1 MISILSNIFA
11 IIKHIMRD
19 KMETPEIKTRVA
31 IHSLTVWQQHS
42 FNVYFYF
49 TLGVTLSFMHDTFI
63 QSDMHCKSRYIVIY
77 NNERIW
83 RLRSNLNMKIST
95 FLNSQFQDQNIT
107 LFDLCC
113 SYSYCLTTTVS
124 LFSCGILGETL
135 ILKHIYALCIL
146 QFYHCLQSL
155 HFINA
160 SCSQN
165 STVLTTGMHTFQ
177 TNYILKWNI
186 IKSSFKLLINETFT
200 HIQIT
205 HTQSWKCTPHFFH
218 YCMYNNPSVRESEWS
233 QLLILLRTESK
244 GSHPSFWLASNEPS
258 RHSTP

>member
-1 MISILSNIFA
+1 MTLLSKVTCIASQDILLYITTREYGDSGQISTWKFQHFSILNF
-11 IIKHIMRD
+11 
-19 KMETPEIKTRVA
+19 KT
-31 IHSLTVWQQHS
+31 
-42 FNVYFYF
+42 
-49 TLGVTLSFMHDTFI
+49 
-63 QSDMHCKSRYIVIY
+63 
-77 NNERIW
+77 
-83 RLRSNLNMKIST
+83 KISHY
-95 FLNSQFQDQNIT
+95 LIY
-107 LFDLCC
+107 

-124 LFSCGILGETL
+124 LFLCGILGETL